1 MECILYGE
9 TAETENVTRFMSAY
23 ICIVD
28 EIVPLIHT
36 DTCRICRLCISNITQ
51 KFNID
56 FVDLLFHNNIYL
68 LSSSSLSACNE

>member
-9 TAETENVTRFMSAY
+9 TAETENATRFMSAY